1 MRRTKQSLEWKAQ
14 WWEQRRELPGD
25 ISVDGVVRSGI
36 TAYADRQASVQR
48 RLANHFSD
56 LWAGNNVLLEGADDQ
71 SERPIEL
78 SDPDVDPNSSA
89 YGDDNYETIDPLEE
103 SMDDE
108 GIDEDE

>member
-1 MRRTKQSLEWKAQ
+1 M
-14 WWEQRRELPGD
+14 
-25 ISVDGVVRSGI
+25 
-36 TAYADRQASVQR
+36 QR

-71 SERPIEL
+71 SERPVEL